1 MSRNYGFTPESNLAP
16 PLQNYVDIQRR
27 AIILDP
33 NGMQIGSNAYSKGP
47 AYPHGDQI
55 NLVGIENLSSTAP
68 LQLVIQVKCEMGCW
82 HNEKT
87 YNLEPFAGKKKKEVK

>member
-1 MSRNYGFTPESNLAP
+1 MSRNYETNPAP
-16 PLQNYVDIQRR
+16 PLQQYVDVQRR
-27 AIILDP
+27 AIIRDL

-55 NLVGIENLSSTAP
+55 NLVGIENLIPMAP

-82 HNEKT
+82 HDEKT
-87 YNLEPFAGKKKKEVK
+87 YSLEPFAGKKKKEVK